1 MFFRLLWIFF
11 IYSFAGWVIET
22 TLAIIKQKRFVNR
35 GVLNGPLCT
44 IYGVVAIII
53 TLTQRELLNNIPF
66 LFLFCAIY
74 ATVAEW
80 LAGFLLE
87 KTNHGKWWDYSK
99 IPLNLD
105 GYICLPYSLLWGVLG
120 VVAVKWINP
129 LIFALYDW
137 IPSPVKQIVLWIL
150 LCILIVD
157 ALGTFYVIKRRSGLS
172 ARVEQANSRLA
183 ALTHRFGNALAA
195 LIGRRLT
202 RAYPKIGD
210 RPVQGPPVV
219 FAQGCSFYKIAL
231 LFIIGSFLGD
241 ITETIFCRITAG
253 VWMSRSSLVW
263 GPFSVVWGLALAAGT
278 LLMYSYRNRS
288 ESFLFIFG
296 TLIGGAYEY
305 SCSVFTEIC
314 YGTVFWDYSNIPFNL
329 GGRINLLYCFFWG
342 IAAVIW
348 LKVCYPLF
356 SKWIEKIPIKPGKII
371 TWILVIFM
379 VADIAVSAGALA
391 RYNDR
396 AHGEPAQN
404 VVESILDERFDD
416 ARMQR
421 IYPNAIQVD

>member
-150 LCILIVD
+150 LGILIVD

-183 ALTHRFGNALAA
+183 ALTHRFGNALAT

-371 TWILVIFM
+371 TWTLVIFM

>member
-1 MFFRLLWIFF
+1 M
-11 IYSFAGWVIET
+11 
-22 TLAIIKQKRFVNR
+22 
-35 GVLNGPLCT
+35 
-44 IYGVVAIII
+44 
-53 TLTQRELLNNIPF
+53 
-66 LFLFCAIY
+66 
-74 ATVAEW
+74 
-80 LAGFLLE
+80 
-87 KTNHGKWWDYSK
+87 
-99 IPLNLD
+99 
-105 GYICLPYSLLWGVLG
+105 
-120 VVAVKWINP
+120 
-129 LIFALYDW
+129 
-137 IPSPVKQIVLWIL
+137 
-150 LCILIVD
+150 
-157 ALGTFYVIKRRSGLS
+157 
-172 ARVEQANSRLA
+172 
-183 ALTHRFGNALAA
+183 
-195 LIGRRLT
+195 
-202 RAYPKIGD
+202 
-210 RPVQGPPVV
+210 V